1 MTPFTRF
8 LIRAAATY
16 ILLFIPDLFLFAAD
30 YRTTGFKRSTAIVTI
45 IIVASLLAVMKRSP
59 LKTFL
64 IFAIC
69 IQQAIW
75 CGSIVYFGD
84 ILTPDKLLLS
94 TLEHQDVL
102 LELKSAAE
110 LLWPIMA
117 VELFTLIGLLRLHSK
132 DVENNISPRQL
143 AAGFAIILICGLP
156 IRWVRNFPAIRWVQS
171 EWYVFAPSLSNATA
185 TAFPQAVAATLDAA
199 ASKAK
204 WPDINVPQLTYGPP
218 RAATEPTIV
227 VLVMG
232 ESINPMQ
239 LSLFDPEKTTTPRLQ
254 DLSKAP
260 PTGFELISRIGFA
273 AGVATLASVPQFI
286 RPSHDPLQ
294 IPSKNLFDIAQENK
308 FDSWYLSTQ
317 SGTFLSVAGGAK
329 SARRVVTSELTSPAK
344 KALSDAYLV
353 ELQREALADRSRHS
367 FIFLHQRTN
376 HAPYTGYCAEQ
387 AAPSG
392 SDDSERIQDYQSGLR
407 CWDSNV
413 RQLLDQLRDYPGA
426 VYAFVTSDHNEF
438 MDEDGL
444 WGHTHLML
452 ENAMVPM
459 LLFTNRP
466 QSAIARGFKSRQMMS
481 AFAFTQDVSSAIGT
495 ELIAEGFPDDIMLLN
510 GTLQLGVGTSIF
522 AKRMS
527 PWNFETKTFVGGQET
542 SRTVVD
548 IPDARQADTR
558 GPQG

>member
-45 IIVASLLAVMKRSP
+45 IMLASLLAVMKRSP

-94 TLEHQDVL
+94 TLEHQDVF
-102 LELKSAAE
+102 LELKSIAE

-117 VELFTLIGLLRLHSK
+117 VQLFTLIGLLLLHSK
-132 DVENNISPRQL
+132 DVEDNISPRQL
-143 AAGFAIILICGLP
+143 ATGFAIILVCGLP

-171 EWYVFAPSLSNATA
+171 EWYVFSPSLSNATA

-204 WPDINVPQLTYGPP
+204 WPDINVPPLTFGPS

-227 VLVMG
+227 VVVMG
-232 ESINPMQ
+232 ESINPLQ
-239 LSLFDPEKTTTPRLQ
+239 LSLFDPTKKTTPRLQ
-254 DLSKAP
+254 DLSVAP
-260 PTGFELISRIGFA
+260 PKGFELISRIGFA

-294 IPSKNLFDIAQENK
+294 IPSKNLFDIAQDNK

-329 SARRVVTSELTSPAK
+329 SARRVVTSELMSPGK
-344 KALSDAYLV
+344 KSLGDAYLV
-353 ELQREALADRSRHS
+353 ELQREALADRSSHS
-367 FIFLHQRTN
+367 FVFLHQRTN

-392 SDDSERIQDYQSGLR
+392 PDDSDRILDYQSGLL

-413 RQLLDQLRDYPGA
+413 RQLLDQLRDFPGA

-466 QSAIARGFKSRQMMS
+466 QSTIARGFKSRAMMS
-481 AFAFTQDVSSAIGT
+481 AFAFTQDVSSALGT
-495 ELIAEGFPDDIMLLN
+495 ELIAAGFPDDVMLLN

-522 AKRMS
+522 AKRLS

-542 SRTVVD
+542 SRTVID
-548 IPDARQADTR
+548 IPEARQADSR